1 MMSCT
6 RKFVGVEVLYPT
18 VEGFV
23 HSTIMTPVVTFLT
36 CWTLGLDALP
46 SAYVEADVKISS

>member
-46 SAYVEADVKISS
+46 SAYAEADVKISS